1 MKRRHVLSVERARDQ
16 VLAAKSWWV
25 ESNLPVEILADEI
38 EQAIAFL
45 SWLPGAGS
53 SYANAGVPGLRR
65 LYLRRISSHLYYT
78 FTHDA

>member
-1 MKRRHVLSVERARDQ
+1 VKRRHVLFVERARDQ